1 MSLDLH
7 QRIWQFLCEA
17 DNKAFFL
24 AFGNMDVP
32 GESYFVNSF
41 QRRMRSISVQIVRI
55 VLLTFLCDFNVGEGW
70 LREVSSAGFCE
81 MSSLPAKSGQHT

>member
-1 MSLDLH
+1 
-7 QRIWQFLCEA
+7 
-17 DNKAFFL
+17 
-24 AFGNMDVP
+24 MDVP